1 MLQALDVQLH
11 LRVAPL
17 LARQVGHLDG
27 GAAAVHAVGGDAQI
41 GRDLTD
47 DVAHHRGSQNGRIVG
62 AGIVGVVQHDI
73 DQDLRVVGG
82 QDSRKGCHL
91 LVVAIGA
98 AVHVQLF
105 GGAGLAA
112 DAVACNVGVAAAA
125 LGAVAHLKLH
135 DLADGLAGA
144 LADDLTAD
152 VGADLLHHIAVLV
165 RDLIHHMG
173 GDQIAAVD
181 CRRDGSAHLQ
191 RGHGHGLTKGGGGQL
206 HLAQTALAVILHE
219 AGLIGQVHTGALGKA
234 EGIKVIIEQA
244 RTHALAQLDKVDVA
258 AVAQGLGQILGPV
271 RLSAGAV
278 VGLLCHAVRAGAV
291 QGGVIGRLAAVH
303 THGGGD
309 DLEHASGVVQLGD
322 GLVLPLDIPV
332 GAGVVGLLIRD
343 LLAVLV
349 PQVVAVLVF
358 FVDGVQ
364 LRLGLHLL
372 RQVGQIGA
380 EILRVIGVKV
390 RLGGHGK
397 DGTGLDVHHN
407 GAATVLNGVG
417 RHGLVQVALH
427 HLLNVHIQ

>member
-1 MLQALDVQLH
+1 
-11 LRVAPL
+11 
-17 LARQVGHLDG
+17 
-27 GAAAVHAVGGDAQI
+27 
-41 GRDLTD
+41 
-47 DVAHHRGSQNGRIVG
+47 
-62 AGIVGVVQHDI
+62 
-73 DQDLRVVGG
+73 
-82 QDSRKGCHL
+82 
-91 LVVAIGA
+91 
-98 AVHVQLF
+98 
-105 GGAGLAA
+105 
-112 DAVACNVGVAAAA
+112 
-125 LGAVAHLKLH
+125 
-135 DLADGLAGA
+135 
-144 LADDLTAD
+144 
-152 VGADLLHHIAVLV
+152 
-165 RDLIHHMG
+165 MG
-173 GDQIAAVD
+173 GNQITAID

-219 AGLIGQVHTGALGKA
+219 AGLIGQIHAGALGKSK
-234 EGIKVIIEQA
+234 GIKVITEQA
-244 RTHALAQLDKVDVA
+244 GAHTLAQLDEVDVA

-278 VGLLCHAVRAGAV
+278 VGLLCHAVSTGAV

-372 RQVGQIGA
+372 CQVGQIGA

-390 RLGGHGK
+390 RLGAMARMAPVL
-397 DGTGLDVHHN
+397 TFITMAQPRFSTVL
-407 GAATVLNGVG
+407 AATASF
-417 RHGLVQVALH
+417 R
-427 HLLNVHIQ
+427 